1 MVQKIPDIDKVLTN
15 SLKFKS
21 KLAIGEDTY
30 KSLKIKKNLS
40 GLWGTFGIGSTAATI
55 AKSSWIASAIG
66 VKKGI
71 AATLSFG
78 LLGTVSTPLTYVAV
92 AAIGSTAIYFGVMKV
107 VKKYS
112 SDRVTIIP
120 KFINTPL
127 DLLAVSMFDL
137 IAPAAYKMSQIDGNV
152 TEEESELIFEYFV
165 KEWGYSAEY
174 VNKSSELIS
183 DQILGKNIEEI
194 LSPLIDFIKENP
206 DCNKDEI
213 AADILLI
220 LREIAEADGI
230 LHENEKSYLDQ
241 AYKILS
247 DKNISFEQVSSQI
260 SSITKKITKVSLPEV
275 KLPKVNM
282 PKMEMPNF
290 LNRDKK

>member
-1 MVQKIPDIDKVLTN
+1 MCKYFPL
-15 SLKFKS
+15 SLNVYFY
-21 KLAIGEDTY
+21 I
-30 KSLKIKKNLS
+30 
-40 GLWGTFGIGSTAATI
+40 
-55 AKSSWIASAIG
+55 
-66 VKKGI
+66 
-71 AATLSFG
+71 
-78 LLGTVSTPLTYVAV
+78 YVYN
-92 AAIGSTAIYFGVMKV
+92 IY
-107 VKKYS
+107 
-112 SDRVTIIP
+112 
-120 KFINTPL
+120 
-127 DLLAVSMFDL
+127 
-137 IAPAAYKMSQIDGNV
+137 
-152 TEEESELIFEYFV
+152 
-165 KEWGYSAEY
+165 
-174 VNKSSELIS
+174 
-183 DQILGKNIEEI
+183 NIYI
-194 LSPLIDFIKENP
+194 YIYIRNIDFIKENP

-220 LREIAEADGI
+220 LKEIAEADGI